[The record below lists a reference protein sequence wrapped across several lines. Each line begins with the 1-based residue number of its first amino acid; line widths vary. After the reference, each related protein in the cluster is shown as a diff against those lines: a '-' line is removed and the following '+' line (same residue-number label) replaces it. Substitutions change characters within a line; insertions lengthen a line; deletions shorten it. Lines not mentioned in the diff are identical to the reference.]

1 MEENKLSENM
11 ENEDKF
17 KIWLVWDTDTIK
29 FDRSLRAVTTTEER
43 AKKYK
48 TMIEKQ
54 HIQYNNQNR
63 YKVEIE
69 ESDANHIY
77 GFRSLKRLGEN
88 DFKQE

>member
-1 MEENKLSENM
+1 MEKNKLSENM

-17 KIWLVWDTDTIK
+17 KIWLVWDTDTIE

-48 TMIEKQ
+48 KMIEKQ

-69 ESDANHIY
+69 ESEANHVY
-77 GFRSLKRLGEN
+77 GFLSLKRLGEN
-88 DFKQE
+88 DFK

>member
-17 KIWLVWDTDTIK
+17 KIWLVWDTDTIE

-54 HIQYNNQNR
+54 HEQYNNQNR

-69 ESDANHIY
+69 ESDANHLY
-77 GFRSLKRLGEN
+77 GYLSNAL
-88 DFKQE
+88 

>member
-1 MEENKLSENM
+1 M

-17 KIWLVWDTDTIK
+17 KIWLVWDTDIIDV
-29 FDRSLRAVTTTEER
+29 DRSLRAVTTTEER

-48 TMIEKQ
+48 IMIEKQ

-69 ESDANHIY
+69 ESEANHVY
-77 GFRSLKRLGEN
+77 GYLSLKRLGEN
-88 DFKQE
+88 DFKEKIGVKK